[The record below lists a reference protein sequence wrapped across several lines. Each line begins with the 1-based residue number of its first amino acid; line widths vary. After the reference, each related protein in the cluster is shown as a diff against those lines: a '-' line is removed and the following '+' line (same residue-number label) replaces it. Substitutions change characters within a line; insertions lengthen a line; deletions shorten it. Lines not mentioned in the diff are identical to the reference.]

1 MREREARRNGKG
13 EKTKGGARADEQ
25 GRRNEFVV
33 WMIEL
38 VAENEKPRRRVL
50 RIKKTL

>member
-1 MREREARRNGKG
+1 MAKA
-13 EKTKGGARADEQ
+13 K
-25 GRRNEFVV
+25 NEFVV

-38 VAENEKPRRRVL
+38 VAGNEKLRRRVL